1 MDDFLCGGGAYQRL
15 VANLG
20 LSVREGSSQP
30 PKFHLSVPAGV
41 TWCWIDVKLN

>member
-30 PKFHLSVPAGV
+30 PKISPIGTSWRDLM
-41 TWCWIDVKLN
+41 LN